1 MGGNVNIPEPTGPP
15 GDFLTMMND
24 ASEKDK
30 QKKEK
35 QQRALDQIR
44 DNTKKAN
51 ELTLREFTFG
61 GGILAQQGVSAVQM
75 SSGRQISTPQINA
88 TDDISRG
95 FQKAMRG
102 YASSNN
108 QNLSFRRS

>member
-1 MGGNVNIPEPTGPP
+1 
-15 GDFLTMMND
+15 MNN
-24 ASEKDK
+24 ASEKEK
-30 QKKEK
+30 KSKEK
-35 QQRALDQIR
+35 NQRALDQIR

-61 GGILAQQGVSAVQM
+61 GGILAQQGVSPVQM

-95 FQKAMRG
+95 FQKAIRG